1 MSPPFNLTWV
11 NGGLCFRRS
20 CGGGGTDVMA
30 VAPSLGASAYRREA
44 CLAARLPAE
53 RMCCQMGT
61 VTKLCGT
68 TGLWMT
74 TARFVVGQWKREKL
88 NWNSVLFFL
97 ENQTFWCIR
106 FAVSLQKCISKSSR
120 IFNPLSVFNLGPGRS
135 EFSVTRH
142 CSSGNLIRL
151 DNNLFKGE
159 EWTGPGAA
167 CDRRSFD
174 HRTSS
179 SEAVSLLWH
188 LKQSHSF
195 YVLTVGTANLDISLS
210 I

>member
-1 MSPPFNLTWV
+1 M

-74 TARFVVGQWKREKL
+74 TARFVVGQRKREKL
-88 NWNSVLFFL
+88 N
-97 ENQTFWCIR
+97 
-106 FAVSLQKCISKSSR
+106 
-120 IFNPLSVFNLGPGRS
+120 
-135 EFSVTRH
+135 
-142 CSSGNLIRL
+142 
-151 DNNLFKGE
+151 
-159 EWTGPGAA
+159 
-167 CDRRSFD
+167 
-174 HRTSS
+174 
-179 SEAVSLLWH
+179 
-188 LKQSHSF
+188 
-195 YVLTVGTANLDISLS
+195 
-210 I
+210 

>member
-1 MSPPFNLTWV
+1 MF
-11 NGGLCFRRS
+11 S
-20 CGGGGTDVMA
+20 CPSTCREDVLPDGDSDQIMWYDWS
-30 VAPSLGASAYRREA
+30 VDDYCSFCCWSAKKRK
-44 CLAARLPAE
+44 
-53 RMCCQMGT
+53 
-61 VTKLCGT
+61 VKLKQCP
-68 TGLWMT
+68 
-74 TARFVVGQWKREKL
+74 
-88 NWNSVLFFL
+88 FFL